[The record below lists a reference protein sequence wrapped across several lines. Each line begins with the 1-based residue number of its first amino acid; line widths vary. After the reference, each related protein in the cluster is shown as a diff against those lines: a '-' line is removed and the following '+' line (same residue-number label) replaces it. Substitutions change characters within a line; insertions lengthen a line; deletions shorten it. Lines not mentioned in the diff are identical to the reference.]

1 MKIELGKRFWLALT
15 AAILILTFFVVGRNF
30 LHAVRINRQINRLE
44 REAEMYR
51 ARIAPRLARLHPL
64 LTAPSSKRRP
74 GAASRSVPDK
84 RPKRTHRPVRH
95 RAERPFQRMI

>member
-30 LHAVRINRQINRLE
+30 LHAVRLNRQINRLE

-51 ARIAPRLARLHPL
+51 ARIAEDSLLIEQLRYDDYLEQYAREHYNMQ
-64 LTAPSSKRRP
+64 KP
-74 GAASRSVPDK
+74 GEKVYIIR
-84 RPKRTHRPVRH
+84 
-95 RAERPFQRMI
+95 

>member
-44 REAEMYR
+44 REAEIYR
-51 ARIAPRLARLHPL
+51 ARIAEDSLLIEQYAREHYNMQ
-64 LTAPSSKRRP
+64 KP
-74 GAASRSVPDK
+74 GEKVYIIR
-84 RPKRTHRPVRH
+84 
-95 RAERPFQRMI
+95 